1 MPDHDS
7 KHTSDEFS
15 GDRDAAWDDHD
26 VPFRLPRT
34 DDEDTDT
41 PAYPL
46 PGKQAARPASPTQ
59 EDAPLDDDETPLEI
73 PPVVVRPRPS
83 QRDPHDLPTM
93 PIPREPGAPDP
104 RQTLP
109 GTGGLDPN
117 PDFSA
122 PRRNDQATA
131 ARLPAVRPPAPAAG
145 PAVPRPVQPPAYVP
159 PPPARQGTVPAQG
172 PLPVRHQQR
181 RRRVL
186 GCTPGC
192 LMVFGG
198 LIASFCGGLTLVMIV
213 ISATLGTRLERQLQ
227 AQVARVDDYQ
237 SFESTFFYDRN
248 GVLLYEAFREGR
260 RTPVD
265 LANIPQHLIN
275 ATLAVEDSGFYTN
288 IGVDVPATVRAML
301 QYFGLMRGESGG
313 STITQQL
320 VRNVLFE
327 PEYRAERSINRKI
340 EEILLAVLLTQ
351 RKSKDDIL
359 EMYLNEIYYGNLAY
373 GAEAAARTF
382 FNKSVSDLT
391 LGEAALLAGLPQAP
405 AELDPLNP
413 DPRIQEAV
421 YNRWRTVLD
430 LMVRAGFITDAQRS
444 EALRQGLAFSEPDVP
459 FRAQHFTVF
468 ARQELER
475 LLTSLGF
482 GPEQIARGGLRV
494 YTTLDLRVNELAQQ
508 AVREQIA
515 RLTANNVTNGAV
527 VVTRPLT
534 GEILAMVGSADYNN
548 DAIDGRVNV
557 AIAQRQ
563 PGSTMKPFTYSA
575 AFEAGMSTAEVVW
588 DTPLTVTGP
597 GVPPNWPRN
606 YDNRFHGPMR
616 VRSAL
621 ANSYNIPAVA
631 TLRRVGV
638 PALLEI
644 MQRFGVRSLGND
656 ADRFGLSLT
665 LGGGEVTLLELT
677 RAYSVFA
684 NQGALVP
691 TTSILCVVSSS
702 GDILYQYENA
712 CPRGRVTSSTIN
724 QGGYGRQVLD
734 PRIAFVIS
742 DMLADNAARSPAMG
756 SSSPLFTPGVYSSV
770 KTGTTDDVKDNW
782 TIGFTRNVAVGVW
795 VGNSNGDP
803 MVNSSGLT
811 GAAPIWN
818 AVMTRI
824 YASQDL
830 LASFASGGQ
839 LLNDQPQPPAG
850 LTLRQFCD
858 VSRLTDPSP
867 DCGAKVNEWVLDSPA
882 GRPDPDGGLIY
893 PPPPPAPPPITSGP
907 NLQLVEPGVFR
918 VMAHRLPPQFAG
930 LITLSVPPGQKQP
943 PAPIYCQVPIELEPA
958 AAAVGAQYLLF
969 IAPPERPNEAVDA
982 ELFARQNNLAF
993 LPTIACQAELLVGG
1007 GPAYGAPVVTAV
1019 ITSPQPGAV
1028 LTAETPII
1036 GTVQFSRE
1044 QALFYKVEVI
1054 GGPFAD
1060 WVTIGTTHENSVVNG
1075 QLENL
1080 YVPGLA
1086 PGSYRMRLALVDH
1099 TGGFLQAPYEVPFIV
1114 GG

>member
-1 MPDHDS
+1 MPDNDD
-7 KHTSDEFS
+7 KRTPEEFNA
-15 GDRDAAWDDHD
+15 GGAQPWDDD
-26 VPFRLPRT
+26 VPFHLPRA
-34 DDEDTDT
+34 DDEDDDT
-41 PAYPL
+41 IAYGQPA
-46 PGKQAARPASPTQ
+46 APASPAA
-59 EDAPLDDDETPLEI
+59 EDVPLDDDETPLESPLSAA
-73 PPVVVRPRPS
+73 PPRR
-83 QRDPHDLPTM
+83 RPHDLPTM
-93 PIPREPGAPDP
+93 PIPRAPGAAEDP

-117 PDFSA
+117 PDL
-122 PRRNDQATA
+122 A
-131 ARLPAVRPPAPAAG
+131 AHRGPQPTLVNVPAVRPQAPSGGQVVPLPAQP
-145 PAVPRPVQPPAYVP
+145 PPAYAP
-159 PPPARQGTVPAQG
+159 PPLRQAAG
-172 PLPVRHQQR
+172 PLPVRRQGR
-181 RRRVL
+181 RRIL

-198 LIASFCGGLTLVMIV
+198 LTATFCGGLALVLIV
-213 ISATLGTRLERQLQ
+213 ISATLGTRLEHQLQ

-248 GVLLYEAFREGR
+248 GALLYEAFNEGR
-260 RTPVD
+260 RTTVQLTD
-265 LANIPQHLIN
+265 IPQNLID

-288 IGVDVPATVRAML
+288 IGVDVPATGRAML
-301 QYFGLMRGESGG
+301 QYVGLLKGESGG

-327 PEYRAERSINRKI
+327 PEYRAERSLNRKI
-340 EEILLAVLLTQ
+340 EEILLAILLTQ

-359 EMYLNEIYYGNLAY
+359 EMYLNEVYYGNLAY
-373 GAEAAARTF
+373 GAQAAARTF
-382 FNKSVSDLT
+382 FDKNVGDLT

-405 AELDPLNP
+405 ASLDPLNP
-413 DPRIQEAV
+413 DPQVQEAV

-430 LMVRAGFITDAQRS
+430 LMVRGGFITDAERA
-444 EALRQGLAFSEPDVP
+444 EAQRQGLAFSEPDVP

-468 ARQELER
+468 ARQELEQ
-475 LLTSLGF
+475 LLPALGF
-482 GPEQIARGGLRV
+482 DQTQTARGGLRV
-494 YTTLDLRVNELAQQ
+494 YTTLDLRLNEMAQQ

-515 RLTANNVTNGAV
+515 RLAANNVSNGAV
-527 VVTRPLT
+527 VVTMPLT

-557 AIAQRQ
+557 ATAIRQ

-597 GVPPNWPRN
+597 GVPSNWPRN
-606 YDNRFHGPMR
+606 YDSRFHGPMR

-638 PALLEI
+638 GSLLEI
-644 MQRFGVRSLGND
+644 MQRFGVRSLGSD
-656 ADRFGLSLT
+656 LERYGLSLT

-684 NQGALVP
+684 NQGVLVP
-691 TTSILCVVSSS
+691 TTSILCVVNSQ
-702 GDILYQYENA
+702 DEILYQYENA
-712 CPRGRVTSSTIN
+712 CPRGQPTAATVN
-724 QGGYGRQVLD
+724 QGGYGTQVLD
-734 PRIAFVIS
+734 PRIAFVIG
-742 DMLADNAARSPAMG
+742 DILADNAARTPAMG
-756 SSSPLFTPGVYSSV
+756 GSSPLFTPGVYTAV

-782 TIGFTRNVAVGVW
+782 TVGYTRNVAVGVW

-818 AVMTRI
+818 AIMTGI
-824 YASQDL
+824 YANPDL
-830 LASFASGGQ
+830 LASFATNGQ
-839 LLNDQPQPPAG
+839 LLSDQPQAPAG

-867 DCGAKVNEWVLDSPA
+867 DCTAKVNEWVLDTPA
-882 GRPDPDGGLIY
+882 GRPTADGVLDY
-893 PPPPPAPPPITSGP
+893 PAPPAAPPPITSGP

-918 VMAHRLPPQFAG
+918 VMAHRLPPQLASQ
-930 LITLSVPPGQKQP
+930 IMLSVPPGQKQP
-943 PAPIYCQVPIELEPA
+943 PTPIYCQVPIELELS

-969 IAPPERPNEAVDA
+969 IAPPDRPDEAVDA

-993 LPTIACQAELLVGG
+993 LPTIACQPELLVSGG
-1007 GPAYGAPVVTAV
+1007 GYGPAVVTAV

-1036 GTVQFSRE
+1036 GTVQFTAD
-1044 QALFYKVEVI
+1044 QAKFYKIDVI

-1086 PGSYRMRLALVDH
+1086 PGSYRMRLVLVDH
-1099 TGGFLQAPYEVPFIV
+1099 SGGFLQAPYEIPFSV
-1114 GG
+1114 GGG

>member
-1 MPDHDS
+1 MPDHND
-7 KHTSDEFS
+7 KRTPDDHNAGGT
-15 GDRDAAWDDHD
+15 GGWDDD
-26 VPFRLPRT
+26 VPFHLPRAG
-34 DDEDTDT
+34 DEDDDT
-41 PAYPL
+41 IAY
-46 PGKQAARPASPTQ
+46 GRPVPPVSPEE
-59 EDAPLDDDETPLEI
+59 EDVPLDDDETPLENRRAAA
-73 PPVVVRPRPS
+73 PPPR
-83 QRDPHDLPTM
+83 RDPHDLPTM
-93 PIPREPGAPDP
+93 PIPREPGAADP

-117 PDFSA
+117 PDFENTA
-122 PRRNDQATA
+122 RRESQPTLASM
-131 ARLPAVRPPAPAAG
+131 PAVRPQAPAG
-145 PAVPRPVQPPAYVP
+145 GQVVPRPAQPPAYVP
-159 PPPARQGTVPAQG
+159 PPPRQGAGPAPAG
-172 PLPVRHQQR
+172 PLPVRRQGR
-181 RRRVL
+181 RRIL

-198 LIASFCGGLTLVMIV
+198 LTATFCGGLTLVLIV

-248 GVLLYEAFREGR
+248 GTLLYEAFNEGR
-260 RTPVD
+260 RTTVRLSD
-265 LANIPQHLIN
+265 IPQHLID
-275 ATLAVEDSGFYTN
+275 ATLAVEDGSFYTN
-288 IGVDVPATVRAML
+288 IGVDVPATGRALL
-301 QYFGLMRGESGG
+301 QYVGLMEGGSGG

-359 EMYLNEIYYGNLAY
+359 AMYLNEVYYGNLAY
-373 GAEAAARTF
+373 GAQAAARTF
-382 FNKSVSDLT
+382 FNKNVGELT

-405 AELDPLNP
+405 ANLDPLNP
-413 DPRIQEAV
+413 DPHVQEAV

-430 LMVRAGFITDAQRS
+430 LMVRGGFITEAQRT
-444 EALRQGLAFSEPDVP
+444 EAQRQGLAFSEPDVP

-468 ARQELER
+468 ARQEFEQ
-475 LLTSLGF
+475 LLPALGY
-482 GPEQIARGGLRV
+482 GPEQLARGGLRV
-494 YTTLDLRVNELAQQ
+494 YTTLDLRLNDLAQQ

-515 RLTANNVTNGAV
+515 RLAANNVSNGAV
-527 VVTRPLT
+527 VVTMPLT
-534 GEILAMVGSADYNN
+534 GEILALVGSADYNN

-557 AIAQRQ
+557 ATATRQ
-563 PGSTMKPFTYSA
+563 PGSTMKPFTYAA

-597 GVPPNWPRN
+597 GVPPGWPRN
-606 YDNRFHGPMR
+606 YDSRFHGPMR

-638 PALLEI
+638 AGLLEI

-656 ADRFGLSLT
+656 LERYGLSLT

-691 TTSILCVVSSS
+691 TTSILCIVN
-702 GDILYQYENA
+702 GDDEILYQYETT
-712 CPRGRVTSSTIN
+712 CPRGQPTAATVN
-724 QGGYGRQVLD
+724 QGGYGTQVLD
-734 PRIAFVIS
+734 PRVAFVIS
-742 DMLADNAARSPAMG
+742 DMLADNAARTPAMG
-756 SSSPLFTPGVYSSV
+756 GGSPLFTPGVYTSV

-782 TIGFTRNVAVGVW
+782 TVGFTRNAAVGVW

-818 AVMTRI
+818 AIMTSI
-824 YASQDL
+824 YANPDL
-830 LASFASGGQ
+830 LASFATGGQ
-839 LLNDQPQPPAG
+839 LLNDQPQAPAG

-858 VSRLTDPSP
+858 VSRLTDPAP
-867 DCGAKVNEWVLDSPA
+867 DCGAKVSEWVLDSPA
-882 GRPDPDGGLIY
+882 GRPTTDGTLDY
-893 PPPPPAPPPITSGP
+893 PAPPPALPPITSGP

-918 VMAHRLPPQFAG
+918 VMAHRLPPQIAG
-930 LITLSVPPGQKQP
+930 QITLSVPPGQRQP
-943 PAPIYCQVPIELEPA
+943 PAPIYCQVPIELEPS

-969 IAPPERPNEAVDA
+969 IAPPDRPDEAVEA

-993 LPTIACQAELLVGG
+993 LPTIACQPELLVGG
-1007 GPAYGAPVVTAV
+1007 GPGYGPAVVTAV

-1028 LTAETPII
+1028 LTGETPII
-1036 GTVQFSRE
+1036 GTVQFTAD
-1044 QALFYKVEVI
+1044 QARFYKIDVI
-1054 GGPFAD
+1054 GGPFTD

-1086 PGSYRMRLALVDH
+1086 PGSYRMRLVLVDH
-1099 TGGFLQAPYEVPFIV
+1099 SGGFLQAPYEIPFSV
-1114 GG
+1114 GSG